1 MVLPSTKEQ
10 FFLEIEY
17 YNIAIWPLQ
26 WVLYMLG
33 VWAIVLGLRK
43 STQSDRIISS
53 ILAILWLWM
62 GIFYHFAII
71 SAINK
76 TAFLFCVLFV
86 LQALLFLHRGVLSDQ
101 LSFRVHLDKQG
112 GAGAILLIFA
122 LPIYPWLAYLQG
134 RRYPSIPTF
143 GVPSPTTIFTFGL
156 LLWSNR
162 RLPLILLV
170 IPLFW
175 SIVGAA
181 LALRLGVHEDFAML
195 VSGLLTSGMLLL
207 QERKRAKV
215 STKEVA

>member
-1 MVLPSTKEQ
+1 MLPSTKEQ

-26 WVLYMLG
+26 WMLYALG
-33 VWAIVLGLRK
+33 VWAMILGLRR
-43 STQSDRIISS
+43 SAQSDRIISS

-62 GIFYHFAII
+62 GIFYHFALI

-76 TAFLFCVLFV
+76 TAFLFCVMFV

-101 LSFRVHLDKQG
+101 LSFRAHPNVRG
-112 GAGAILLIFA
+112 IAGAILLVFA
-122 LPIYPWLAYLQG
+122 LTIYPWLAYLQG
-134 RRYPSIPTF
+134 RRYPSLPTF
-143 GVPSPTTIFTFGL
+143 GIPCPTTIFTFGL

-175 SIVGAA
+175 STVGAA
-181 LALRLGVHEDFAML
+181 SALQLGIHEDIAL
-195 VSGLLTSGMLLL
+195 LISGLLATGLLL
-207 QERKRAKV
+207 KI
-215 STKEVA
+215 